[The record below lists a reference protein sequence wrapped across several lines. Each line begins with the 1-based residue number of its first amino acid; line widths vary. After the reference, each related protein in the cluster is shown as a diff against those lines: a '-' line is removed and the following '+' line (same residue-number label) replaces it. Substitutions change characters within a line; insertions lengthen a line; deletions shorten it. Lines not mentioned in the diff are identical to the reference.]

1 MNDIEKAYQIT
12 KIEIENGLRDIYD
25 YLPILYQM
33 KLDEKYEMMAGIKKA
48 ISEYGMQLEI
58 PENKDELNKWMN
70 EIKKSTI

>member
-1 MNDIEKAYQIT
+1 
-12 KIEIENGLRDIYD
+12 
-25 YLPILYQM
+25 
-33 KLDEKYEMMAGIKKA
+33 MMAGIKKA